1 MKPISEPENVKWK
14 LKNWGTMGQSAKEAL
29 GGAVPRW
36 FTVILMAL
44 CTVFLNRTLKQVDV
58 STEAI
63 KQQATAIVVL
73 QQNADKTSE
82 ALGKVDQIVRQLEQQ
97 LVRMEERTKVRP

>member
-1 MKPISEPENVKWK
+1 
-14 LKNWGTMGQSAKEAL
+14 MGQVAKEAL

-36 FTVILMAL
+36 LVVILMGI
-44 CTVFLNRTLKQVDV
+44 CTVFLNRTLKELDTSIATQ
-58 STEAI
+58 

-82 ALGKVDQIVRQLEQQ
+82 ALGKVDQIVRQLENE
-97 LVRMEERTKVRP
+97 LVRLEERSTKGKL